1 MLVQDHSILPRPLA
15 IDAEFY
21 IEGGAPTS
29 AQVQV
34 VQGMNYRLTMEVHYE
49 KVYIC
54 NVFLYFPLP
63 INGVATDP
71 VLKENE
77 SSCHLVSVHDNDGVD
92 KL

>member
-1 MLVQDHSILPRPLA
+1 MLIVEHLSPL
-15 IDAEFY
+15 Y
-21 IEGGAPTS
+21 VSSPCT
-29 AQVQV
+29 VVLLYVKV

-77 SSCHLVSVHDNDGVD
+77 SSCHLVNGNDGVD